1 MKIVYCILGTFNSG
15 GMERVLANKAN
26 YLANLGHEVNIVTT
40 DQQGRK
46 PYFELDPAVVHVD
59 IGINYTENNGH
70 SFFRKLINYFFMQ
83 RTHRQKLDGVLTKLH
98 ADICISMF
106 DKEASFLYKIK
117 DGSKKILEVHFSRY
131 KRLQYGRKGIWKIID
146 LLQNYND
153 LRIAKRYDRFVVLTE
168 EDRGYWGDLHNIQVI
183 PNANSFVS
191 RGVAELK
198 NKRAIAVG
206 RYDYQKGFDD
216 MIQVWKFVHQHH
228 PDWKLYIYGQGPL
241 KEQLFLMVK
250 ELGLEHV
257 IHLCQPVKNIEQE
270 YLMSSMLVMTSRYEG
285 LPMTLL
291 EAQACGLP
299 LIAYAC
305 KCGPRDIIRDA
316 KNGFL
321 LEEGD
326 REEMANRVM
335 SLIENPLLR
344 QQMGGTSRVLSTN
357 FSEEYIMRR
366 WLSVFNEVLYK

>member
-1 MKIVYCILGTFNSG
+1 
-15 GMERVLANKAN
+15 
-26 YLANLGHEVNIVTT
+26 
-40 DQQGRK
+40 
-46 PYFELDPAVVHVD
+46 
-59 IGINYTENNGH
+59 
-70 SFFRKLINYFFMQ
+70 MQ